1 MFDILIMSTR
11 LWTQKYNSINLY
23 SCFFFYLYPSHCLEI
38 RLSSRDD
45 SLLQIVDSG
54 RDISSDL
61 RNEIRWEKA
70 EEWGNWFMLL
80 CLSWGIA
87 INWLNKTS
95 SSQCSCFYC
104 QQQVFRNCMLV
115 PACVLSSVT
124 GLYLNSAT
132 KEEDSELCENFA
144 NNILK
149 KLK

>member
-1 MFDILIMSTR
+1 MINLPLRIFARITGNSVFDILIMNTR
-11 LWTQKYNSINLY
+11 LWTQKYNSTNLY

-38 RLSSRDD
+38 RLSSQDD

-54 RDISSDL
+54 RNISSDL

-95 SSQCSCFYC
+95 SSQCSCF
-104 QQQVFRNCMLV
+104 LL
-115 PACVLSSVT
+115 PAT
-124 GLYLNSAT
+124 GFQ
-132 KEEDSELCENFA
+132 ELCA
-144 NNILK
+144 NSSPCTFLSDRS
-149 KLK
+149 LSY